1 MIKPPEEVGGMG
13 MHSQVCVG
21 VIEMLWGFF
30 FPIILFIYFW
40 LFWVFDAERR
50 FSLVTVNGGY
60 SLVSESELIAMASLH
75 GL

>member
-1 MIKPPEEVGGMG
+1 MG
-13 MHSQVCVG
+13 VHSQVCVW
-21 VIEMLWGFF
+21 VIEMLWVF